1 MHPSVKVTCMPV
13 DEFQVHVEN
22 LGLQKLFE
30 SVQPILDAT
39 KYHYIESENKNVL
52 KYFSSQQANQ
62 PTTTNDATPIE
73 INENSKF
80 SVDKIVAV
88 HIKWKTGGCNQ
99 CLHGRDYAEI
109 TDIEKK
115 DVCLKYIVRA
125 GNMYGQTKQNC
136 HGSP

>member
-39 KYHYIESENKNVL
+39 KYHYIEFENKNVL

-62 PTTTNDATPIE
+62 PTTTNDGTPIE

-88 HIKWKTGGCNQ
+88 HIK
-99 CLHGRDYAEI
+99 
-109 TDIEKK
+109 
-115 DVCLKYIVRA
+115 
-125 GNMYGQTKQNC
+125 
-136 HGSP
+136 

>member
-88 HIKWKTGGCNQ
+88 HIK
-99 CLHGRDYAEI
+99 
-109 TDIEKK
+109 
-115 DVCLKYIVRA
+115 
-125 GNMYGQTKQNC
+125 
-136 HGSP
+136 

>member
-1 MHPSVKVTCMPV
+1 MPV

-39 KYHYIESENKNVL
+39 KYHYIEFENKNVL

-62 PTTTNDATPIE
+62 PTTKNDATPIE

-88 HIKWKTGGCNQ
+88 HIK
-99 CLHGRDYAEI
+99 
-109 TDIEKK
+109 
-115 DVCLKYIVRA
+115 
-125 GNMYGQTKQNC
+125 
-136 HGSP
+136 